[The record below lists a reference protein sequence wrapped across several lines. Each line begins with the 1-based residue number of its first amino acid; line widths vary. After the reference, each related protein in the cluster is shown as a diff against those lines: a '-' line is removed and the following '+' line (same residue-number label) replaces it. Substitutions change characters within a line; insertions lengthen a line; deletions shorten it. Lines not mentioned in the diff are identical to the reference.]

1 MATNLALQLQVIE
14 PDTDLNSIMIG
25 NSRYSDDIW
34 DLRPFITAKSTK
46 ESQKYIR
53 FEYISDAD
61 MKKTVKQYAY
71 FKLGKTKPK
80 TVRDYI
86 NGKFPMFIEYCSIN
100 GIHSFADVTLED
112 YLNFNLWMK
121 DEKKVATGTGFSTCH
136 AVEEIIRIG
145 QIKGWNV
152 PQFHLP
158 KTETANQLWNTK
170 KSMRT
175 NKTKPIPEDV
185 FDKILYHAVHDEKD
199 ALTKAGIIIQSQT
212 GLRINE
218 VLSIQ
223 EGCVKRTSDGYDY
236 MEVTLGKTEKGEP
249 IIHKV
254 FINGLVKNAIAE
266 LTEHT
271 AELRKESGLKELF
284 LCRIK
289 SQNNKIAP
297 YTETHWND
305 KKLRYFIERH
315 DIRDNKGDL
324 YPLTSHQFRSTFV
337 RELIKRK
344 VPIAMIMKQYSHIS
358 IEMTAHYLTL
368 QEEEVKEIYSDMIL
382 SPESKIAGL
391 RAKEIKGK
399 LDDLFHGK
407 TEDEIDDVISGLAK
421 TMSFNPLPTGVCLY
435 DFRRGNCTDG
445 DGCFFYN
452 CPNYITEVQ
461 FYPILKDELDLL
473 EKEMARL
480 KELGQEPAY
489 QVQAVKY
496 KYLKP
501 LVESLEVQL
510 NGKESVDCQHFF
522 RQIFLGY
529 FSDIVQAFD
538 TLRKNVCGDDY
549 TSLHNPIVLSS
560 VLPAYGMFHSIQIL
574 FL

>member
-25 NSRYSDDIW
+25 NSRYCDDVW
-34 DLRPFITAKSTK
+34 DLRPFITAKTTK
-46 ESQKYIR
+46 ESHKYLL
-53 FEYISDAD
+53 FSYIKDAD
-61 MKKTVKQYAY
+61 IKETVKQYAY
-71 FKLGKTKPK
+71 YKLGKVKPQ
-80 TVRDYI
+80 TVREYI
-86 NGKFPMFIEYCSIN
+86 NSCIPMFIEFCSLN
-100 GIHSFADVTLED
+100 GIHSFTDVTLED
-112 YLNFNLWMK
+112 YLNFNFWMK
-121 DEKKVATGTGFSTCH
+121 DEKKVATSTGFRSCH
-136 AVEEIIRIG
+136 VVEEIIRIG

-199 ALTKAGIIIQSQT
+199 VLTKAGIIIQSQT

-254 FINGLVKNAIAE
+254 FINELVKDSITE
-266 LTEHT
+266 LSEYT

-284 LCRIK
+284 IQRI
-289 SQNNKIAP
+289 
-297 YTETHWND
+297 T
-305 KKLRYFIERH
+305 KKHNAIDVLAKDGYQAYKLNSFIKRY
-315 DIRDNKGDL
+315 DIRDNKGEL
-324 YPLTSHQFRSTFV
+324 YPLTSHQFRATFV
-337 RELIKRK
+337 KELIKRK
-344 VPIAMIMKQYSHIS
+344 VPIAMIMKQYSHVS

-407 TEDEIDDVISGLAK
+407 TEAEIDNVITDLAK

-473 EKEMARL
+473 EKKMARL
-480 KELGQEPAY
+480 KELGHEREWQKQY
-489 QVQAVKY
+489 IKY

-510 NGKESVDCQHFF
+510 NGKESV
-522 RQIFLGY
+522 G
-529 FSDIVQAFD
+529 
-538 TLRKNVCGDDY
+538 
-549 TSLHNPIVLSS
+549 
-560 VLPAYGMFHSIQIL
+560 
-574 FL
+574 

>member
-71 FKLGKTKPK
+71 YKLGKMKPQ
-80 TVRDYI
+80 TVRNYI
-86 NGKFPMFIEYCSIN
+86 NGSLPMFIEYCSIS
-100 GIHSFADVTLED
+100 GIHSFEDVTLGD

-121 DEKKVATGTGFSTCH
+121 DEKKVALQTGFMSCH
-136 AVEEIIRIG
+136 VVEEIIRIG
-145 QIKGWNV
+145 QIKRWDV
-152 PQFHLP
+152 PQLHLP
-158 KTETANQLWNTK
+158 KTETANQLWNTN

-199 ALTKAGIIIQSQT
+199 VLTKAGIIIQSQT

-223 EGCVKRTSDGYDY
+223 EGCVKHTSDGYDY
-236 MEVTLGKTEKGEP
+236 MEVTLGKTEKGES

-254 FINGLVKNAIAE
+254 FINEPVKDVIAE
-266 LTEHT
+266 LSEYT

-284 LCRIK
+284 LIRNWGIRVLNVVK
-289 SQNNKIAP
+289 
-297 YTETHWND
+297 WNE
-305 KKLRYFIERH
+305 KRLKHFIERH
-315 DIRDNKGDL
+315 DIRDNKGEL
-324 YPLTSHQFRSTFV
+324 YHLTSHQFRATFV

-344 VPIAMIMKQYSHIS
+344 VPIAMIMKQYSHVS

-407 TEDEIDDVISGLAK
+407 TEAEIDDVITDLAK

-510 NGKESVDCQHFF
+510 NGKESV
-522 RQIFLGY
+522 G
-529 FSDIVQAFD
+529 
-538 TLRKNVCGDDY
+538 
-549 TSLHNPIVLSS
+549 
-560 VLPAYGMFHSIQIL
+560 
-574 FL
+574 

>member
-1 MATNLALQLQVIE
+1 METNLALQLQVIE
-14 PDTDLNSIMIG
+14 PNTDLSSIMIG
-25 NSRYSDDIW
+25 NSRYSDDAW
-34 DLRPFITAKSTK
+34 DLRPFITAKTTN
-46 ESQKYIR
+46 ESHKYIR
-53 FEYISDAD
+53 FEYISDVD
-61 MKKTVKQYAY
+61 MKETVKQYAY
-71 FKLGKTKPK
+71 YKLGKSKPK
-80 TVRDYI
+80 TVRVYI
-86 NGKFPMFIEYCSIN
+86 NGSLPMFIEYCSIN
-100 GIHSFADVTLED
+100 GIHSFADITLED

-121 DEKKVATGTGFSTCH
+121 DEKKVATGTGFITCH
-136 AVEEIIRIG
+136 VVEEIIRIG

-170 KSMRT
+170 KSMKT

-185 FDKILYHAVHDEKD
+185 FDKILYHAIHDEKD
-199 ALTKAGIIIQSQT
+199 VLTKAGIIIQSQT

-254 FINGLVKNAIAE
+254 FINNLVKDAIAE
-266 LTEHT
+266 LSEYT

-284 LCRIK
+284 LCKNRNKGNLIDVYNSDRFGLRKYNAFIK
-289 SQNNKIAP
+289 K
-297 YTETHWND
+297 
-305 KKLRYFIERH
+305 H
-315 DIRDNKGDL
+315 DIRDNKGEL
-324 YPLTSHQFRSTFV
+324 YQLASHQFRATFV

-344 VPIAMIMKQYSHIS
+344 VPIAMIMKQYSHVS

-407 TEDEIDDVISGLAK
+407 TEDEINGVITDLAK

-510 NGKESVDCQHFF
+510 NV
-522 RQIFLGY
+522 
-529 FSDIVQAFD
+529 
-538 TLRKNVCGDDY
+538 
-549 TSLHNPIVLSS
+549 
-560 VLPAYGMFHSIQIL
+560 
-574 FL
+574 

>member
-25 NSRYSDDIW
+25 NSNYNDDVW
-34 DLRPFITAKSTK
+34 DLRPFITAKSTE
-46 ESQKYIR
+46 ESHKYIR
-53 FEYISDAD
+53 FENIADVD
-61 MKKTVKQYAY
+61 MKETVKQYAY
-71 FKLGKTKPK
+71 YKLGKTKSQ
-80 TVRDYI
+80 TVRRYI
-86 NGKFPMFIEYCSIN
+86 NGSLPMFIEYCAIN

-121 DEKKVATGTGFSTCH
+121 NDKKVAVSTGNLSCH
-136 AVEEIIRIG
+136 VVEEIIRIG

-170 KSMRT
+170 KSMKT

-254 FINGLVKNAIAE
+254 FINNLVKDAIAE
-266 LTEHT
+266 LSEYT

-284 LCRIK
+284 LCKNRNKGNLIDVYNSDRFGLRKYNAFIK
-289 SQNNKIAP
+289 K
-297 YTETHWND
+297 Y
-305 KKLRYFIERH
+305 
-315 DIRDNKGDL
+315 DIRDNKGEL
-324 YPLTSHQFRSTFV
+324 YQLASHQFRATFV

-344 VPIAMIMKQYSHIS
+344 VPIAMIMKQYSHVS

-407 TEDEIDDVISGLAK
+407 TEAEIDNVITDLAK

-480 KELGQEPAY
+480 KELGHEREWQKQY
-489 QVQAVKY
+489 IKY

-510 NGKESVDCQHFF
+510 NGKESV
-522 RQIFLGY
+522 G
-529 FSDIVQAFD
+529 
-538 TLRKNVCGDDY
+538 
-549 TSLHNPIVLSS
+549 
-560 VLPAYGMFHSIQIL
+560 
-574 FL
+574 

>member
-14 PDTDLNSIMIG
+14 PNTDLSSIMIG
-25 NSRYSDDIW
+25 NSRYSDDVW
-34 DLRPFITAKSTK
+34 DLRPFITAKTTN
-46 ESQKYIR
+46 ESHKYIR

-61 MKKTVKQYAY
+61 MKETVKQYTY
-71 FKLGKTKPK
+71 YKLGKTKPQ
-80 TVRDYI
+80 TVRNYI
-86 NGKFPMFIEYCSIN
+86 NGSLPMFIEYCSIN
-100 GIHSFADVTLED
+100 GIHSFADITLED

-121 DEKKVATGTGFSTCH
+121 DEKKVATGTGFITCH
-136 AVEEIIRIG
+136 VVEEIIRIG

-170 KSMRT
+170 KSMKT

-199 ALTKAGIIIQSQT
+199 VLTKAGIIIQSQT

-254 FINGLVKNAIAE
+254 FINNLVKDAIAE
-266 LTEHT
+266 LSEYT

-284 LCRIK
+284 LCKNRNKGNLIDVYNSDRFGLRKYNAFIK
-289 SQNNKIAP
+289 K
-297 YTETHWND
+297 Y
-305 KKLRYFIERH
+305 
-315 DIRDNKGDL
+315 DIRDNKGEL
-324 YPLTSHQFRSTFV
+324 YQLASHQFRATFV

-344 VPIAMIMKQYSHIS
+344 VPIAMIMKQYSHVS

-407 TEDEIDDVISGLAK
+407 TEDEINGVITDLAK

-480 KELGQEPAY
+480 KELGHEREWQKQY
-489 QVQAVKY
+489 IKY

-510 NGKESVDCQHFF
+510 NGKESV
-522 RQIFLGY
+522 G
-529 FSDIVQAFD
+529 
-538 TLRKNVCGDDY
+538 
-549 TSLHNPIVLSS
+549 
-560 VLPAYGMFHSIQIL
+560 
-574 FL
+574 

>member
-14 PDTDLNSIMIG
+14 PDTDLSSIMIG
-25 NSRYSDDIW
+25 NSRYSDDVW
-34 DLRPFITAKSTK
+34 DLRPFIISKNLDLSKTSL
-46 ESQKYIR
+46 R
-53 FEYISDAD
+53 FRYISDAD
-61 MKKTVKQYAY
+61 MKETVKQYAY
-71 FKLGKTKPK
+71 YKLGKTKPQ

-86 NGKFPMFIEYCSIN
+86 NSKLPMFIEYCSTN
-100 GIHSFADVTLED
+100 GIHSFVDVTLED

-121 DEKKVATGTGFSTCH
+121 DEKNVATGTALRICH
-136 AVEEIIRIG
+136 VVEEIIRIG

-158 KTETANQLWNTK
+158 RTETACQLWPVQ
-170 KSMRT
+170 KSMKS

-199 ALTKAGIIIQSQT
+199 VLTKAGIIIQSQT

-254 FINGLVKNAIAE
+254 FINELVKDSIAE
-266 LTEHT
+266 LSEYT
-271 AELRKESGLKELF
+271 AGLRKKSGLKELF
-284 LCRIK
+284 LTSRARVCNRDNWNHQHIEPFIK
-289 SQNNKIAP
+289 K
-297 YTETHWND
+297 
-305 KKLRYFIERH
+305 H
-315 DIRDNKGDL
+315 DIRDNKGEL
-324 YPLTSHQFRSTFV
+324 YPLTSHQFRATFV

-344 VPIAMIMKQYSHIS
+344 VPIAMMMKQYSHVS

-382 SPESKIAGL
+382 SPESRIAGL

-407 TEDEIDDVISGLAK
+407 TEDEIDDVITGLAK

-510 NGKESVDCQHFF
+510 NGKESV
-522 RQIFLGY
+522 G
-529 FSDIVQAFD
+529 
-538 TLRKNVCGDDY
+538 
-549 TSLHNPIVLSS
+549 
-560 VLPAYGMFHSIQIL
+560 
-574 FL
+574 

>member
-1 MATNLALQLQVIE
+1 MATNLALQLQVVE
-14 PDTDLNSIMIG
+14 PDTDLNIIMIG
-25 NSRYSDDIW
+25 NSNYNDDVW

-53 FEYISDAD
+53 FEFIADAD
-61 MKKTVKQYAY
+61 MKETVKQYAY
-71 FKLGKTKPK
+71 YKLGKTKPQ
-80 TVRDYI
+80 TVREYI
-86 NGKFPMFIEYCSIN
+86 NGSLPMFIEYCSLN

-121 DEKKVATGTGFSTCH
+121 NDKKVAVSTGNSSCH
-136 AVEEIIRIG
+136 VVEEIIRIG

-152 PQFHLP
+152 PTFHLP
-158 KTETANQLWNTK
+158 KEDTANQLWNRK
-170 KSMRT
+170 KSTKT

-199 ALTKAGIIIQSQT
+199 VLTKSGIIIQSQT

-254 FINGLVKNAIAE
+254 FINELVKNTIKE
-266 LTEHT
+266 LSDFTEP
-271 AELRKESGLKELF
+271 LRKESGLKELF
-284 LCRIK
+284 LVKNHGIRVLK
-289 SQNNKIAP
+289 VTK
-297 YTETHWND
+297 WNENR
-305 KKLRYFIERH
+305 LAHFIERW
-315 DIRDNKGDL
+315 DIRDNKGEL
-324 YPLTSHQFRSTFV
+324 YPLTSHQFRATFV

-344 VPIAMIMKQYSHIS
+344 VPIAMIMKQYSHVS

-407 TEDEIDDVISGLAK
+407 TEDEIDDVITDLAK

-510 NGKESVDCQHFF
+510 NGKESV
-522 RQIFLGY
+522 G
-529 FSDIVQAFD
+529 
-538 TLRKNVCGDDY
+538 
-549 TSLHNPIVLSS
+549 
-560 VLPAYGMFHSIQIL
+560 
-574 FL
+574 

>member
-14 PDTDLNSIMIG
+14 PDTDLNRIMIG
-25 NSRYSDDIW
+25 NSRYSDDVW
-34 DLRPFITAKSTK
+34 DLRPFITAKTTK
-46 ESQKYIR
+46 ESHKYIR
-53 FEYISDAD
+53 FEYIYDAD
-61 MKKTVKQYAY
+61 MKETVKQYTY
-71 FKLGKTKPK
+71 YKLGKMKPQ
-80 TVRDYI
+80 TVRGYI
-86 NGKFPMFIEYCSIN
+86 NSSLPMFIEFCSLN
-100 GIHSFADVTLED
+100 GIHSFTDVTLED

-121 DEKKVATGTGFSTCH
+121 DEKKVATGTGFRSCH
-136 AVEEIIRIG
+136 VVEEIIRIG
-145 QIKGWNV
+145 QIKGWDV

-158 KTETANQLWNTK
+158 KTETANQLWNTN

-199 ALTKAGIIIQSQT
+199 VLTKAGIIIQSQT
-212 GLRINE
+212 GLRISE

-223 EGCVKRTSDGYDY
+223 EGCVKHTSDGYDY

-254 FINGLVKNAIAE
+254 FINELVKDAIVE
-266 LTEHT
+266 LSEYT

-284 LCRIK
+284 IQRI
-289 SQNNKIAP
+289 
-297 YTETHWND
+297 T
-305 KKLRYFIERH
+305 KKHNAIDVLAKDGYQAYKLNPFIKRY
-315 DIRDNKGDL
+315 DIRDNKGEL
-324 YPLTSHQFRSTFV
+324 YPLTSHQFRATFV

-344 VPIAMIMKQYSHIS
+344 VPIAMIMKQYSHVS

-382 SPESKIAGL
+382 SPESRIAGL

-407 TEDEIDDVISGLAK
+407 TEAEIDDVITDLAK

-445 DGCFFYN
+445 DGCFMYN

-480 KELGQEPAY
+480 KELGHEREWQRQY
-489 QVQAVKY
+489 IKY

-501 LVESLEVQL
+501 LVDDLEVQL
-510 NGKESVDCQHFF
+510 NGEKSV
-522 RQIFLGY
+522 G
-529 FSDIVQAFD
+529 
-538 TLRKNVCGDDY
+538 
-549 TSLHNPIVLSS
+549 
-560 VLPAYGMFHSIQIL
+560 
-574 FL
+574 

>member
-25 NSRYSDDIW
+25 NSRYSDDVW
-34 DLRPFITAKSTK
+34 DLRPFITAKTTK
-46 ESQKYIR
+46 ESHKYIR
-53 FEYISDAD
+53 FEYIYDAD
-61 MKKTVKQYAY
+61 MKETVKQYTY
-71 FKLGKTKPK
+71 YKLGKMKPQ
-80 TVRDYI
+80 TVRGYI
-86 NGKFPMFIEYCSIN
+86 NSSLPMFIEFCSLN
-100 GIHSFADVTLED
+100 GIHSFTDVTLED

-121 DEKKVATGTGFSTCH
+121 DEKKVATGTGFRSCH
-136 AVEEIIRIG
+136 VVEEIIRIG
-145 QIKGWNV
+145 QIKGWDV

-158 KTETANQLWNTK
+158 KTETANQLWNTN

-199 ALTKAGIIIQSQT
+199 VLTKAGIIIQSQT
-212 GLRINE
+212 GLRISE

-223 EGCVKRTSDGYDY
+223 EGCVKHTSDGYDY

-254 FINGLVKNAIAE
+254 FINELVKDAIVE
-266 LTEHT
+266 LSEYT

-284 LCRIK
+284 IQRI
-289 SQNNKIAP
+289 
-297 YTETHWND
+297 T
-305 KKLRYFIERH
+305 KKHNAIDVLAKDGYQAYKLNPFIKRY
-315 DIRDNKGDL
+315 DIRDNKGEL
-324 YPLTSHQFRSTFV
+324 YPLTSHQFRATFV

-344 VPIAMIMKQYSHIS
+344 VPIAMIMKQYSHVS

-382 SPESKIAGL
+382 SPESRIAGL

-407 TEDEIDDVISGLAK
+407 TEAEIDDVITDLAK

-445 DGCFFYN
+445 DGCFMYN

-480 KELGQEPAY
+480 KELGHEREWQRQY
-489 QVQAVKY
+489 IKY

-501 LVESLEVQL
+501 LVDDLEVQL
-510 NGKESVDCQHFF
+510 NGEKSV
-522 RQIFLGY
+522 G
-529 FSDIVQAFD
+529 
-538 TLRKNVCGDDY
+538 
-549 TSLHNPIVLSS
+549 
-560 VLPAYGMFHSIQIL
+560 
-574 FL
+574 

>member
-1 MATNLALQLQVIE
+1 MVQ
-14 PDTDLNSIMIG
+14 
-25 NSRYSDDIW
+25 
-34 DLRPFITAKSTK
+34 
-46 ESQKYIR
+46 
-53 FEYISDAD
+53 
-61 MKKTVKQYAY
+61 
-71 FKLGKTKPK
+71 
-80 TVRDYI
+80 
-86 NGKFPMFIEYCSIN
+86 
-100 GIHSFADVTLED
+100 
-112 YLNFNLWMK
+112 
-121 DEKKVATGTGFSTCH
+121 
-136 AVEEIIRIG
+136 
-145 QIKGWNV
+145 
-152 PQFHLP
+152 
-158 KTETANQLWNTK
+158 
-170 KSMRT
+170 
-175 NKTKPIPEDV
+175 
-185 FDKILYHAVHDEKD
+185 
-199 ALTKAGIIIQSQT
+199 
-212 GLRINE
+212 
-218 VLSIQ
+218 
-223 EGCVKRTSDGYDY
+223 GCVKRTSDGYDY

-510 NGKESVDCQHFF
+510 NGKESV
-522 RQIFLGY
+522 G
-529 FSDIVQAFD
+529 
-538 TLRKNVCGDDY
+538 
-549 TSLHNPIVLSS
+549 
-560 VLPAYGMFHSIQIL
+560 
-574 FL
+574 

>member
-71 FKLGKTKPK
+71 YKLGKMKPQ
-80 TVRDYI
+80 TVREYI
-86 NGKFPMFIEYCSIN
+86 NGSLPMFIGFCSLN
-100 GIHSFADVTLED
+100 GIHRFADITLED

-121 DEKKVATGTGFSTCH
+121 DEKKVATSTGLHVCH
-136 AVEEIIRIG
+136 VVEEIIRIG

-170 KSMRT
+170 KSMKT

-199 ALTKAGIIIQSQT
+199 VLTKAGIIIQSQT

-223 EGCVKRTSDGYDY
+223 EGCVKRTADGYDY

-254 FINGLVKNAIAE
+254 FINELVKDVIAE
-266 LTEHT
+266 LSEYT
-271 AELRKESGLKELF
+271 AELRKESSLKELF
-284 LCRIK
+284 LVRNWGIRVLNVVK
-289 SQNNKIAP
+289 
-297 YTETHWND
+297 WNE
-305 KKLRYFIERH
+305 KRLKHFIERY
-315 DIRDNKGDL
+315 DIRDNKGEL
-324 YPLTSHQFRSTFV
+324 YHLTSHQFRATFV

-344 VPIAMIMKQYSHIS
+344 VPIAMIMKQYSHVS

-407 TEDEIDDVISGLAK
+407 TEAEIDDVITGLAK

-510 NGKESVDCQHFF
+510 NV
-522 RQIFLGY
+522 
-529 FSDIVQAFD
+529 
-538 TLRKNVCGDDY
+538 
-549 TSLHNPIVLSS
+549 
-560 VLPAYGMFHSIQIL
+560 
-574 FL
+574 

>member
-1 MATNLALQLQVIE
+1 METNLALQLQVIE
-14 PDTDLNSIMIG
+14 PNTDLSSIMIG
-25 NSRYSDDIW
+25 NSRYSDDAW
-34 DLRPFITAKSTK
+34 DLRPFITAKTTN
-46 ESQKYIR
+46 ESHKYIR
-53 FEYISDAD
+53 FEYISDVD
-61 MKKTVKQYAY
+61 MKETVKQYAY
-71 FKLGKTKPK
+71 YKLGKSKPK
-80 TVRDYI
+80 TVRVYI
-86 NGKFPMFIEYCSIN
+86 NGSLPMFIEYCSIN
-100 GIHSFADVTLED
+100 GIHSFADITLED

-121 DEKKVATGTGFSTCH
+121 DEKKVATGTGFITCH
-136 AVEEIIRIG
+136 VVEEIIRIG

-170 KSMRT
+170 KSMKT

-185 FDKILYHAVHDEKD
+185 FDKILYHATHDEKD
-199 ALTKAGIIIQSQT
+199 VLTKAGIIIQSQT

-254 FINGLVKNAIAE
+254 FINNLVKDAIAE
-266 LTEHT
+266 LSEYT

-284 LCRIK
+284 LCKNRNKGNLIDVYNSDRFGLRKYNAFIK
-289 SQNNKIAP
+289 K
-297 YTETHWND
+297 Y
-305 KKLRYFIERH
+305 
-315 DIRDNKGDL
+315 DIRDNKGEL
-324 YPLTSHQFRSTFV
+324 YQLASHQFRATFV

-344 VPIAMIMKQYSHIS
+344 VPIAMIMKQYSHVS

-407 TEDEIDDVISGLAK
+407 TEDEINGVITDLAK

-510 NGKESVDCQHFF
+510 NV
-522 RQIFLGY
+522 
-529 FSDIVQAFD
+529 
-538 TLRKNVCGDDY
+538 
-549 TSLHNPIVLSS
+549 
-560 VLPAYGMFHSIQIL
+560 
-574 FL
+574 

>member
-25 NSRYSDDIW
+25 NSRYSDDVW

-46 ESQKYIR
+46 ESRKYIR

-61 MKKTVKQYAY
+61 MKETVKQYAY
-71 FKLGKTKPK
+71 YKLGKIKPQ
-80 TVRDYI
+80 TVRNYI
-86 NGKFPMFIEYCSIN
+86 NGYIPMFIEYCSLN

-112 YLNFNLWMK
+112 YLNFNLWIK
-121 DEKKVATGTGFSTCH
+121 DEKKVATSTGNLSCH
-136 AVEEIIRIG
+136 VVEEIIRIG

-158 KTETANQLWNTK
+158 KTETANQLWPVQ
-170 KSMRT
+170 KSMKT

-185 FDKILYHAVHDEKD
+185 FDKILYHAIHNETDV
-199 ALTKAGIIIQSQT
+199 LTKAGIIIQSQT
-212 GLRINE
+212 GLRISE

-223 EGCVKRTSDGYDY
+223 EGCVKHTLDGYDY

-254 FINGLVKNAIAE
+254 FINGLVKDTIAE
-266 LTEHT
+266 LSEYT
-271 AELRKESGLKELF
+271 AVLRKESNMKELF
-284 LCRIK
+284 LIRQWGIRCL
-289 SQNNKIAP
+289 N
-297 YTETHWND
+297 HD
-305 KKLRYFIERH
+305 KWSGNRLPHFIERW
-315 DIRDNKGDL
+315 DIRNNKGEL
-324 YPLTSHQFRSTFV
+324 YPLKSHQFRATFV
-337 RELIKRK
+337 RELIKKK
-344 VPIAMIMKQYSHIS
+344 VPIAMIMKQYSHVS

-368 QEEEVKEIYSDMIL
+368 QEEEVKGIYSDMIL
-382 SPESKIAGL
+382 SPESRIAGL

-399 LDDLFHGK
+399 LNDLFHGK
-407 TEDEIDDVISGLAK
+407 TEAEIDDVITDLAK

-489 QVQAVKY
+489 QVQAVKH

-510 NGKESVDCQHFF
+510 NGKESV
-522 RQIFLGY
+522 G
-529 FSDIVQAFD
+529 
-538 TLRKNVCGDDY
+538 
-549 TSLHNPIVLSS
+549 
-560 VLPAYGMFHSIQIL
+560 
-574 FL
+574 

>member
-1 MATNLALQLQVIE
+1 MSANLALQLQVLE
-14 PDTDLNSIMIG
+14 PDTDLNTIMIG
-25 NSRYSDDIW
+25 DSKYSDDIW
-34 DLRPFITAKSTK
+34 DLRPFIKLKTTK
-46 ESQKYIR
+46 ESQKYLL
-53 FEYISDAD
+53 FSYIKDAD
-61 MKKTVKQYAY
+61 IKETVKQYAY
-71 FKLGKTKPK
+71 YKLGKAKPQ
-80 TVRDYI
+80 TVRGYI
-86 NGKFPMFIEYCSIN
+86 NSSLPMFIEYCSIN
-100 GIHSFADVTLED
+100 GIHSFADVSLED
-112 YLNFNLWMK
+112 YLTFNLWMK
-121 DEKKVATGTGFSTCH
+121 DEKKVSQQTGCMSCH
-136 AVEEIIRIG
+136 VVEEIIRIG

-158 KTETANQLWNTK
+158 KTETACQLWPISKTMK
-170 KSMRT
+170 T
-175 NKTKPIPEDV
+175 HKTKPIPEDV

-199 ALTKAGIIIQSQT
+199 ILTKAGIIIQSQT

-218 VLSIQ
+218 VLSIR

-254 FINGLVKNAIAE
+254 FINELVKNVIAE
-266 LTEHT
+266 LSEAT
-271 AELRKESGLKELF
+271 AKLRKESGLKELF
-284 LCRIK
+284 VIRYHGIRVLK
-289 SQNNKIAP
+289 
-297 YTETHWND
+297 TEKWTSIRLPH
-305 KKLRYFIERH
+305 FIERH
-315 DIRDNKGDL
+315 DIRDSKGNL
-324 YPLTSHQFRSTFV
+324 YPLTSHQFRATFV

-344 VPIAMIMKQYSHIS
+344 VPISMIMKQYSHVS

-399 LDDLFHGK
+399 LDTIFHGK
-407 TEDEIDDVISGLAK
+407 TEEEIDDVITNLSK

-473 EKEMARL
+473 EKEMTRL
-480 KELGQEPAY
+480 KELGHDREWQRQY
-489 QVQAVKY
+489 IKH

-510 NGKESVDCQHFF
+510 DGKESV
-522 RQIFLGY
+522 G
-529 FSDIVQAFD
+529 
-538 TLRKNVCGDDY
+538 
-549 TSLHNPIVLSS
+549 
-560 VLPAYGMFHSIQIL
+560 
-574 FL
+574 

>member
-34 DLRPFITAKSTK
+34 DLKPFITAKSTK

-71 FKLGKTKPK
+71 YKLGKMKPQ
-80 TVRDYI
+80 TVQGYI

-249 IIHKV
+249 
-254 FINGLVKNAIAE
+254 
-266 LTEHT
+266 
-271 AELRKESGLKELF
+271 
-284 LCRIK
+284 
-289 SQNNKIAP
+289 
-297 YTETHWND
+297 
-305 KKLRYFIERH
+305 
-315 DIRDNKGDL
+315 
-324 YPLTSHQFRSTFV
+324 
-337 RELIKRK
+337 
-344 VPIAMIMKQYSHIS
+344 
-358 IEMTAHYLTL
+358 
-368 QEEEVKEIYSDMIL
+368 MIL

-510 NGKESVDCQHFF
+510 NGKESV
-522 RQIFLGY
+522 G
-529 FSDIVQAFD
+529 
-538 TLRKNVCGDDY
+538 
-549 TSLHNPIVLSS
+549 
-560 VLPAYGMFHSIQIL
+560 
-574 FL
+574 

>member
-1 MATNLALQLQVIE
+1 M
-14 PDTDLNSIMIG
+14 
-25 NSRYSDDIW
+25 
-34 DLRPFITAKSTK
+34 K
-46 ESQKYIR
+46 E
-53 FEYISDAD
+53 
-61 MKKTVKQYAY
+61 TVKQYAY
-71 FKLGKTKPK
+71 YKLGKTKPQ
-80 TVRDYI
+80 TVREYI
-86 NGKFPMFIEYCSIN
+86 NGKLPMFIEYCAIN
-100 GIHSFADVTLED
+100 GIHSFADVTFED

-121 DEKKVATGTGFSTCH
+121 NDKKMAVSTGNHSCH
-136 AVEEIIRIG
+136 VVEEIIRIG
-145 QIKGWNV
+145 QIKRWNV
-152 PQFHLP
+152 PAFHLP

-170 KSMRT
+170 KSMKT

-185 FDKILYHAVHDEKD
+185 FDKILYHAVHDEKNV
-199 ALTKAGIIIQSQT
+199 LTKSGIIIQSQT

-254 FINGLVKNAIAE
+254 FINELAKNTIKE
-266 LTEHT
+266 LSDFTEP
-271 AELRKESGLKELF
+271 LRKESGLKELF
-284 LCRIK
+284 LVKYNGIRVLNVTK
-289 SQNNKIAP
+289 WNENRL
-297 YTETHWND
+297 TH
-305 KKLRYFIERH
+305 FIERW
-315 DIRDNKGDL
+315 DIRDNKGEL
-324 YPLTSHQFRSTFV
+324 YPLTSHQFRATFV

-344 VPIAMIMKQYSHIS
+344 VPIAMIMKQYSHVS

-407 TEDEIDDVISGLAK
+407 TEDEIDDVITDLAK

-435 DFRRGNCTDG
+435 DFRRGNCIDG

-510 NGKESVDCQHFF
+510 NGKESV
-522 RQIFLGY
+522 G
-529 FSDIVQAFD
+529 
-538 TLRKNVCGDDY
+538 
-549 TSLHNPIVLSS
+549 
-560 VLPAYGMFHSIQIL
+560 
-574 FL
+574 

>member
-1 MATNLALQLQVIE
+1 METNLALQLQVIE

-34 DLRPFITAKSTK
+34 DLRPFITAKTTK
-46 ESQKYIR
+46 ESQKIIR
-53 FEYISDAD
+53 FKYISDTD

-71 FKLGKTKPK
+71 YKLGKVKPQ
-80 TVRDYI
+80 TVIKCI
-86 NGKFPMFIEYCSIN
+86 NSSLPMFIKYCSLN
-100 GIHSFADVTLED
+100 GIHSFSDVTLED

-121 DEKKVATGTGFSTCH
+121 EEKKVAQSTGFLSCH
-136 AVEEIIRIG
+136 VLEEIIRIG
-145 QIKGWNV
+145 QIKGWTV

-158 KTETANQLWNTK
+158 KTETANQLWPNQ

-185 FDKILYHAVHDEKD
+185 FNKILYHAVHDEKD
-199 ALTKAGIIIQSQT
+199 VLTKAGIIIQSQT

-223 EGCVKRTSDGYDY
+223 EGCVKRTADGYDY

-249 IIHKV
+249 VIHKV
-254 FINGLVKNAIAE
+254 FINDLVKGTIKE
-266 LTEHT
+266 LSDYTT
-271 AELRKESGLKELF
+271 KLRKESGLKELF
-284 LCRIK
+284 LVKNWGIRVLNTAKWAEKRLPNFIK
-289 SQNNKIAP
+289 R
-297 YTETHWND
+297 W
-305 KKLRYFIERH
+305 
-315 DIRDNKGDL
+315 DIRDNKGEL
-324 YPLTSHQFRSTFV
+324 YPLKSHQFRATFV

-344 VPIAMIMKQYSHIS
+344 VPIAMIMKQYSHVS

-407 TEDEIDDVISGLAK
+407 TENEIDDVITDLAK

-501 LVESLEVQL
+501 LVESLEAQL
-510 NGKESVDCQHFF
+510 NGKESV
-522 RQIFLGY
+522 R
-529 FSDIVQAFD
+529 
-538 TLRKNVCGDDY
+538 
-549 TSLHNPIVLSS
+549 
-560 VLPAYGMFHSIQIL
+560 
-574 FL
+574 

>member
-1 MATNLALQLQVIE
+1 METNLALQLQVIE
-14 PDTDLNSIMIG
+14 PNTDLSSIMIG
-25 NSRYSDDIW
+25 NSRYSDDAW
-34 DLRPFITAKSTK
+34 DLRPFITAKTTN
-46 ESQKYIR
+46 ESHKYIR
-53 FEYISDAD
+53 FEYISDVD
-61 MKKTVKQYAY
+61 MKETVKQYAY
-71 FKLGKTKPK
+71 YKLGKSKPK
-80 TVRDYI
+80 TVRVYI
-86 NGKFPMFIEYCSIN
+86 NGCLPMFIEYCSIN
-100 GIHSFADVTLED
+100 GIHSFADITLED

-121 DEKKVATGTGFSTCH
+121 DEKKVATGTGFITCH
-136 AVEEIIRIG
+136 VVEEIIRIG

-170 KSMRT
+170 KSMKT

-185 FDKILYHAVHDEKD
+185 FDKILYHAIHDEKD
-199 ALTKAGIIIQSQT
+199 VLTKAGIIIQSQT

-254 FINGLVKNAIAE
+254 FINNLVKDAIAE
-266 LTEHT
+266 LSEYT

-284 LCRIK
+284 LCKNRNKGNLIDVYNSDRFGLRKYNAFIK
-289 SQNNKIAP
+289 K
-297 YTETHWND
+297 Y
-305 KKLRYFIERH
+305 
-315 DIRDNKGDL
+315 DIRDNKGEL
-324 YPLTSHQFRSTFV
+324 YQLASHQFRATFV

-344 VPIAMIMKQYSHIS
+344 VPIAMIMKQYSHVS

-407 TEDEIDDVISGLAK
+407 TEDEINGVITDLAK

-510 NGKESVDCQHFF
+510 NV
-522 RQIFLGY
+522 
-529 FSDIVQAFD
+529 
-538 TLRKNVCGDDY
+538 
-549 TSLHNPIVLSS
+549 
-560 VLPAYGMFHSIQIL
+560 
-574 FL
+574 

>member
-25 NSRYSDDIW
+25 NSNYNDDVW

-53 FEYISDAD
+53 FEYIADVD
-61 MKKTVKQYAY
+61 MKETVKQYAY
-71 FKLGKTKPK
+71 YKLGKMKPQ

-86 NGKFPMFIEYCSIN
+86 NAKLPMFIEYCSLN

-121 DEKKVATGTGFSTCH
+121 NDKKVAQQTGFMSCH
-136 AVEEIIRIG
+136 IVEEIIRIG
-145 QIKGWNV
+145 QIKGWDV
-152 PQFHLP
+152 PTFHLP
-158 KTETANQLWNTK
+158 KAETANQLWNTK
-170 KSMRT
+170 KSMKT

-199 ALTKAGIIIQSQT
+199 VLTKSGIIIQSQT

-223 EGCVKRTSDGYDY
+223 EGCVKRTFDGYDY

-254 FINGLVKNAIAE
+254 FINELVKDTIKE
-266 LTEHT
+266 LSDFTEP
-271 AELRKESGLKELF
+271 LRKESGLKELF
-284 LCRIK
+284 LCK
-289 SQNNKIAP
+289 SAKKKNAINV
-297 YTETHWND
+297 YSLEHWND
-305 KKLRYFIERH
+305 QKLMPFIKRW
-315 DIRDNKGDL
+315 DIRGNKGEL
-324 YPLTSHQFRSTFV
+324 YPLTSHQFRATFV

-344 VPIAMIMKQYSHIS
+344 VPIAMIMKQYSHVS

-407 TEDEIDDVISGLAK
+407 TEDEIDDVITDLAK

-480 KELGQEPAY
+480 KELGHEREWQKQY
-489 QVQAVKY
+489 IKY

-501 LVESLEVQL
+501 VVESLEVQL
-510 NGKESVDCQHFF
+510 NGKESV
-522 RQIFLGY
+522 G
-529 FSDIVQAFD
+529 
-538 TLRKNVCGDDY
+538 
-549 TSLHNPIVLSS
+549 
-560 VLPAYGMFHSIQIL
+560 
-574 FL
+574 

>member
-14 PDTDLNSIMIG
+14 PETDLNSIMIG
-25 NSRYSDDIW
+25 NSRYSDDVW
-34 DLRPFITAKSTK
+34 DLRPFIAKSVQTG
-46 ESQKYIR
+46 QKWIR
-53 FEYISDAD
+53 FEYIADVD
-61 MKKTVKQYAY
+61 MKETVKQYAY
-71 FKLGKTKPK
+71 YKLGKVKPK

-86 NGKFPMFIEYCSIN
+86 NGLLPMFIEYCSIN
-100 GIHSFADVTLED
+100 GIHSLVDVTLED

-121 DEKKVATGTGFSTCH
+121 DEKKVALQTGFISCH
-136 AVEEIIRIG
+136 VVEEIIRIG

-158 KTETANQLWNTK
+158 KAETANQLWNRK
-170 KSMRT
+170 QSMRT

-185 FDKILYHAVHDEKD
+185 FDKILYHTVHDEKD
-199 ALTKAGIIIQSQT
+199 VLTKAGIIIQSQT

-223 EGCVKRTSDGYDY
+223 EGCVKRTQDGYDY

-254 FINGLVKNAIAE
+254 FINDLVKDTIAE
-266 LTEHT
+266 LSEYT

-284 LCRIK
+284 IIRNHGIRALNGAKWVEKRL
-289 SQNNKIAP
+289 P
-297 YTETHWND
+297 H
-305 KKLRYFIERH
+305 FIERH
-315 DIRDNKGDL
+315 DIRDNKGEL
-324 YPLTSHQFRSTFV
+324 YPLTSHQFRATFV

-344 VPIAMIMKQYSHIS
+344 VPIAMIMKQYSHVS
-358 IEMTAHYLTL
+358 IDMTAHYLTL

-382 SPESKIAGL
+382 SPESRIAGL

-407 TEDEIDDVISGLAK
+407 TEAEIDDVITDLAK

-445 DGCFFYN
+445 NGCFFYN

-473 EKEMARL
+473 EKEMIRL
-480 KELGQEPAY
+480 KELGHEREWQKQY
-489 QVQAVKY
+489 IKY

-510 NGKESVDCQHFF
+510 NGKEGV
-522 RQIFLGY
+522 G
-529 FSDIVQAFD
+529 
-538 TLRKNVCGDDY
+538 
-549 TSLHNPIVLSS
+549 
-560 VLPAYGMFHSIQIL
+560 
-574 FL
+574 